1 MLGPMR
7 ALAMLLAALA
17 VARGAIDPAT
27 VAVVGSSR
35 DPASAALARDYARSR
50 GVPEANVVLLD
61 APPGAASLAWPEFAS
76 RLLNPL
82 RGELVGRGLL
92 AGRMGAAP
100 DARGRLPFVA
110 EGPQRLRWIVL
121 CRGVPWLIRRD
132 PGPDGKAPG
141 PSPSS
146 EAASVD
152 SELALVALDD
162 GEVAGP
168 KPNPWF
174 GKDPLAADGGGV
186 VRTARLDGPTDAGV
200 RRALAGA
207 RLAEARGL
215 RGRAYVDLGGPYRDG
230 DTWLGR
236 VADLARELGFPTD
249 TERTRAPLGRDA
261 RFDAPALYFGW
272 YEAAP
277 RGKLAEPDARL
288 APGAVAF
295 HLHSFSAVALRDAA
309 SGWTGSLVEKGA
321 ALTFGNAAEPYLG
334 LTVRPDLALAGL
346 AQGLTAGEAAW
357 AATPATSW
365 MGVIVGDPFYRP
377 FAKPLHEQLDP
388 AAAPP
393 DAWTPYPYLRAAERE
408 QLDPEIREALLITGL
423 QRAPSLAGL
432 LAFARHRHAAGKP
445 FAWPNRALPRLDA
458 EDGGLLLEAA
468 VFLKGAGKPAE
479 SAELAGRLRERFR
492 QDPAR
497 LAALEA
503 ALGR

>member
-186 VRTARLDGPTDAGV
+186 VRTARLDGPTDAGPGRPAARRSSARR
-200 RRALAGA
+200 RRASRA
-207 RLAEARGL
+207 RRRRG
-215 RGRAYVDLGGPYRDG
+215 
-230 DTWLGR
+230 
-236 VADLARELGFPTD
+236 
-249 TERTRAPLGRDA
+249 
-261 RFDAPALYFGW
+261 
-272 YEAAP
+272 
-277 RGKLAEPDARL
+277 
-288 APGAVAF
+288 
-295 HLHSFSAVALRDAA
+295 
-309 SGWTGSLVEKGA
+309 
-321 ALTFGNAAEPYLG
+321 
-334 LTVRPDLALAGL
+334 
-346 AQGLTAGEAAW
+346 
-357 AATPATSW
+357 
-365 MGVIVGDPFYRP
+365 
-377 FAKPLHEQLDP
+377 
-388 AAAPP
+388 
-393 DAWTPYPYLRAAERE
+393 
-408 QLDPEIREALLITGL
+408 
-423 QRAPSLAGL
+423 
-432 LAFARHRHAAGKP
+432 
-445 FAWPNRALPRLDA
+445 
-458 EDGGLLLEAA
+458 
-468 VFLKGAGKPAE
+468 
-479 SAELAGRLRERFR
+479 
-492 QDPAR
+492 
-497 LAALEA
+497 
-503 ALGR
+503 